1 MSAMHGRL
9 VGLLVDRFD
18 VDPAELAPGTTF
30 DDLDTDSP
38 YLLEQFLVALAALG
52 VAVGEHT
59 STPRGT
65 IGAVVEV
72 PARRAGP
79 GAPAPPP
86 APVRP
91 TPTPSAASTP
101 VS

>member
-38 YLLEQFLVALAALG
+38 HLLEQFLVVHAA
-52 VAVGEHT
+52 
-59 STPRGT
+59 P
-65 IGAVVEV
+65 
-72 PARRAGP
+72 RAGP
-79 GAPAPPP
+79 APPAPPP
-86 APVRP
+86 APARL